1 MNDTPGWASPGS
13 APSDDQQSNG
23 RTTDHQVP
31 ADREAPVREAA
42 DRETAGREAAG
53 RQVAGQEADRHEADG
68 QEKADPDTERPETGI
83 PRPSEP
89 ADDTAPSRTWA
100 AQQPPAGQ
108 WSPPSPTGTGPTA
121 PQPHPGWGPRAQSP
135 GSGTGPGWNAPQRS
149 GWGTPPQGAGWGGP
163 PPAAKPGVIPLRPLG
178 IGEILDGAVSTMR
191 AHWRT
196 VLGITLAVSVIAQAA
211 ILLIQ
216 RFLLPDPP
224 SVDKN
229 ATGSEALRQATESLR
244 YSLLDLAPPLMVS
257 MLATIF
263 TTSVLTVVISRS
275 VLGRP
280 VTLSEAWAE
289 ARPRLLP
296 LLGLTLLLAVMGG
309 AIMTAGILP
318 GFLIGDTAGAG
329 LTFLG
334 LLAAT
339 ALFLWLSVR
348 FSLAAPAL
356 MLERQPIATSLRRS
370 AKLVR
375 GAWWRTFGVLA
386 LTALLT
392 LIVGLVVGIPFG
404 LLAVGADDGSLSSF
418 VSGEGADFG
427 WPFLII
433 SAIGDVVAAT
443 ITYPLSAG
451 VMALLYVDQRIRREA
466 LDLDLAKAAGLPG
479 FDNRN

>member
-1 MNDTPGWASPGS
+1 MNDSPGWASPGS
-13 APSDDQQSNG
+13 APSDDNRTNG
-23 RTTDHQVP
+23 RTTDHQ
-31 ADREAPVREAA
+31 
-42 DRETAGREAAG
+42 ET
-53 RQVAGQEADRHEADG
+53 DG
-68 QEKADPDTERPETGI
+68 QEQAARDTDHAETGI

-89 ADDTAPSRTWA
+89 ADDTAPSATWA
-100 AQQPPAGQ
+100 AQQPPAAR

-121 PQPHPGWGPRAQSP
+121 PPPHSRWGSRAQ
-135 GSGTGPGWNAPQRS
+135 GSGPSTGPGWNAPSQGP
-149 GWGTPPQGAGWGGP
+149 GWGGRPQGPGWGGP

-196 VLGITLAVSVIAQAA
+196 VLGITLVVSVIAQAV
-211 ILLIQ
+211 ILLAQ
-216 RFLLPDPP
+216 HFLLPDPP
-224 SVDKN
+224 SIDGN

-244 YSLLDLAPPLMVS
+244 YSLLDLAPPLLVS

-280 VTLSEAWAE
+280 IALSEAWAE

-296 LLGLTLLLAVMGG
+296 LLGLTLLLAVMGA

-329 LTFLG
+329 LALLG

-339 ALFLWLSVR
+339 VVFLWLSVR
-348 FSLAAPAL
+348 FCLAAPAL
-356 MLERQPIATSLRRS
+356 MLERQPIAASMRRS

-375 GAWWRTFGVLA
+375 GAWWRTFSILVL
-386 LTALLT
+386 TQLLT
-392 LIVGLVVGIPFG
+392 LIIGLVIGIPFG
-404 LLAVGADDGSLSSF
+404 LLAVGVDDGSLSSF
-418 VSGEGADFG
+418 LSGEATQFG
-427 WPFLII
+427 WPFLIV
-433 SAIGDVVAAT
+433 SAIGDVAAAAL
-443 ITYPLSAG
+443 TYPLSAG

-466 LDLDLAKAAGLPG
+466 LDLDLARAAGLPG
-479 FDNRN
+479 FDNGN

>member
-23 RTTDHQVP
+23 R
-31 ADREAPVREAA
+31 
-42 DRETAGREAAG
+42 ETAPREPDSQQTDG
-53 RQVAGQEADRHEADG
+53 RQTDG
-68 QEKADPDTERPETGI
+68 QETADLATDRLDTGI

-89 ADDTAPSRTWA
+89 ADDATHSGTWA
-100 AQQPPAGQ
+100 ARQPPAGQ
-108 WSPPSPTGTGPTA
+108 WSPPSPTGTGPAA
-121 PQPHPGWGPRAQSP
+121 PQPHPGWGAPAH
-135 GSGTGPGWNAPQRS
+135 GPGWNTAPQGS
-149 GWGTPPQGAGWGGP
+149 GWGGP

-211 ILLIQ
+211 IVLIQ
-216 RFLLPDPP
+216 HYLLPDPP
-224 SVDKN
+224 AVDSD

-244 YSLLDLAPPLMVS
+244 YSLLELAPPLLIS

-263 TTSVLTVVISRS
+263 TTSVMTVVISRS
-275 VLGRP
+275 VLGRQ

-289 ARPRLLP
+289 ARPRLFP

-309 AIMTAGILP
+309 AIMTAGFLP
-318 GFLIGDTAGAG
+318 AFLIGDAAGAG
-329 LTFLG
+329 LAFLG

-339 ALFLWLSVR
+339 VVFLWLSVR

-356 MLERQPIATSLRRS
+356 MLERQPVATAMRRS

-375 GAWWRTFGVLA
+375 GAWWRTFGILA
-386 LTALLT
+386 LTWLLT
-392 LIVGLVVGIPFG
+392 LIVGLVIGIPFG
-404 LLAVGADDGSLSSF
+404 AVAVGVDDGSLSSF
-418 VSGEGADFG
+418 LSGETTEFG
-427 WPFLII
+427 WPFLIV

-466 LDLDLAKAAGLPG
+466 LDLDLARAAGLPG